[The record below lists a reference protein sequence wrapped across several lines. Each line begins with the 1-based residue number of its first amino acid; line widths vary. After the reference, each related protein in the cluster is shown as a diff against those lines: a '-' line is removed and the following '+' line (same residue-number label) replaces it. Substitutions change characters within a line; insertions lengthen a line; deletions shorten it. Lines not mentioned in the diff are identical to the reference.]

1 MQLLATSEH
10 TLPILKNFS
19 QPSSLKMSHCY
30 GFRTEVNG
38 IKKNIVKLTQFSCK
52 FIFSAT
58 IFFISDNIFSFLSS
72 FFFIET
78 IFMATFAL
86 RELTLFT
93 FEYFKDTN
101 ARQDRTH
108 RHKKAKE

>member
-1 MQLLATSEH
+1 MQIHLFSE
-10 TLPILKNFS
+10 K
-19 QPSSLKMSHCY
+19 C
-30 GFRTEVNG
+30 
-38 IKKNIVKLTQFSCK
+38 
-52 FIFSAT
+52 
-58 IFFISDNIFSFLSS
+58 FFISDNIFSFLSFFF

>member
-1 MQLLATSEH
+1 MQIHLFSE
-10 TLPILKNFS
+10 K
-19 QPSSLKMSHCY
+19 C
-30 GFRTEVNG
+30 
-38 IKKNIVKLTQFSCK
+38 
-52 FIFSAT
+52 
-58 IFFISDNIFSFLSS
+58 FFISDNIFSFLSFF

-78 IFMATFAL
+78 IFMVAFVL

>member
-1 MQLLATSEH
+1 MQIHLFSE
-10 TLPILKNFS
+10 K
-19 QPSSLKMSHCY
+19 C
-30 GFRTEVNG
+30 
-38 IKKNIVKLTQFSCK
+38 
-52 FIFSAT
+52 
-58 IFFISDNIFSFLSS
+58 FFISDNIFSFLSFF

>member
-1 MQLLATSEH
+1 MQIHL
-10 TLPILKNFS
+10 F
-19 QPSSLKMSHCY
+19 
-30 GFRTEVNG
+30 
-38 IKKNIVKLTQFSCK
+38 
-52 FIFSAT
+52 
-58 IFFISDNIFSFLSS
+58 SDNIFHKRQYFFVSFFL

-93 FEYFKDTN
+93 FEYFEDTN

-108 RHKKAKE
+108 THKKAKE

>member
-1 MQLLATSEH
+1 MQIHLFSE
-10 TLPILKNFS
+10 K
-19 QPSSLKMSHCY
+19 C
-30 GFRTEVNG
+30 
-38 IKKNIVKLTQFSCK
+38 
-52 FIFSAT
+52 
-58 IFFISDNIFSFLSS
+58 FFISDNIFSFLP

-101 ARQDRTH
+101 ARQDRKHT
-108 RHKKAKE
+108 HKKAKE

>member
-1 MQLLATSEH
+1 M
-10 TLPILKNFS
+10 
-19 QPSSLKMSHCY
+19 
-30 GFRTEVNG
+30 
-38 IKKNIVKLTQFSCK
+38 
-52 FIFSAT
+52 
-58 IFFISDNIFSFLSS
+58 FFYKRQYFFVSS

-101 ARQDRTH
+101 ARQDRKHT
-108 RHKKAKE
+108 HKKAKE